1 MKRVILLF
9 LAIGLISCG
18 SSKTVRT
25 SEKILKGEWVLNTVT
40 YSESGNYN
48 VTLLNDVSKACFE
61 GSTWQFVPNNNT
73 GTYTIN
79 NTNCA
84 RGKRYFIFKI
94 NEIDEATGLYD
105 FVLKPTDE
113 KYKSDTNIGV
123 RFSLSSLSDNYM
135 QWQQTLTVDGK
146 PFTISMNFSK
156 Q

>member
-9 LAIGLISCG
+9 LAIGIISCG

-73 GTYTIN
+73 GTYDIN

-156 Q
+156 